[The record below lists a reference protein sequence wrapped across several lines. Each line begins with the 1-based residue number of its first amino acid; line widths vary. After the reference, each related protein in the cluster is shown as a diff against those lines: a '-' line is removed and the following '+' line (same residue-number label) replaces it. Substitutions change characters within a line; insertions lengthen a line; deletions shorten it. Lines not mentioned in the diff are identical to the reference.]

1 MRRKHPNT
9 GTPRNPWLTSSAYHR
24 WRKIQRREGFAPLN
38 TRGII
43 RSQGDRPR
51 TDVGWAER
59 RQFRRKA
66 VIWAAKLETDHGVFD
81 CITLD
86 LSLGG
91 ARLRCAGRSRCSSR
105 RPWCWIN
112 SAGSRPRWCGPPRP
126 RSACNSPN
134 RPSRSPT
141 ASATSC
147 RSGLSPHPLLFS
159 HLASASSADR
169 RRGIRPRAGRAR
181 GARYS
186 CPAPARPS

>member
-1 MRRKHPNT
+1 MSRKHPNS
-9 GTPRNPWLTSSAYHR
+9 GTRRNPQLTSPAYHPFESFSVLF
-24 WRKIQRREGFAPLN
+24 QRPEGIAPLN

-91 ARLRCAGRSRCSSR
+91 ARLRCSRT
-105 RPWCWIN
+105 I
-112 SAGSRPRWCGPPRP
+112 
-126 RSACNSPN
+126 
-134 RPSRSPT
+134 
-141 ASATSC
+141 
-147 RSGLSPHPLLFS
+147 PLLEPAILVLDKFGKFPS
-159 HLASASSADR
+159 EVVWTTPTEIGLQFTESPEQVASRFGDVL
-169 RRGIRPRAGRAR
+169 PL
-181 GARYS
+181 GA
-186 CPAPARPS
+186 

>member
-9 GTPRNPWLTSSAYHR
+9 GLLCNPWLTSTAYHPL
-24 WRKIQRREGFAPLN
+24 RKVQRPEGFAPLKTTTT

-91 ARLRCAGRSRCSSR
+91 ARLRC
-105 RPWCWIN
+105 
-112 SAGSRPRWCGPPRP
+112 
-126 RSACNSPN
+126 
-134 RPSRSPT
+134 SRSIALLEPATLVLDKFGKFPAEVVWTTPT
-141 ASATSC
+141 EI
-147 RSGLSPHPLLFS
+147 GLQFSESPEQVANRFGDILPL
-159 HLASASSADR
+159 
-169 RRGIRPRAGRAR
+169 
-181 GARYS
+181 GA
-186 CPAPARPS
+186 

>member
-1 MRRKHPNT
+1 M
-9 GTPRNPWLTSSAYHR
+9 TPGRLCNLQLTSTAYHPGR
-24 WRKIQRREGFAPLN
+24 QVQRPEGFAPLN

-91 ARLRCAGRSRCSSR
+91 ARLRC
-105 RPWCWIN
+105 
-112 SAGSRPRWCGPPRP
+112 
-126 RSACNSPN
+126 
-134 RPSRSPT
+134 SRSIALLEPATLVLDKFGKFAAEVVWTTPT
-141 ASATSC
+141 EIGLQFSESPEQVAS
-147 RSGLSPHPLLFS
+147 RFGDILPLGF
-159 HLASASSADR
+159 
-169 RRGIRPRAGRAR
+169 
-181 GARYS
+181 
-186 CPAPARPS
+186 

>member
-1 MRRKHPNT
+1 MNT
-9 GTPRNPWLTSSAYHR
+9 TTT
-24 WRKIQRREGFAPLN
+24 

-91 ARLRCAGRSRCSSR
+91 ARLRC
-105 RPWCWIN
+105 
-112 SAGSRPRWCGPPRP
+112 
-126 RSACNSPN
+126 
-134 RPSRSPT
+134 SRSIALLEPT
-141 ASATSC
+141 TLVLDKFGRFPGEVVWTTPTEIGVQFTESPEQVAS
-147 RSGLSPHPLLFS
+147 RFGDILPLT
-159 HLASASSADR
+159 A
-169 RRGIRPRAGRAR
+169 
-181 GARYS
+181 
-186 CPAPARPS
+186 